1 MISNLLL
8 QVLKHLMSTGNVL
21 CSLDWILL
29 GLGFARF
36 WHGHLLPVQFHSIR
50 IASVRRR
57 CMFRF
62 GPLIVMLL
70 VVFGAAS
77 GQQEPSFSSQG
88 KLVPV
93 PTLVRDAQGNAV
105 YGLRA
110 QDFIVED
117 DGVEQAVHLDEPPEA
132 EPISLVIALQVG
144 RRAEREFG
152 RMAGLAAMLDP
163 ILSGPQNEA
172 ALLIFDSKLNLVH
185 DFTKHAD
192 IIETDLK
199 NLEPGD
205 HGAAILD
212 AVAYSAK
219 MLAKCPAGRQ
229 HVLLLI
235 SETRDHGSH
244 FAKIDDAVRL
254 VGVTHTLVYAL
265 PFSPY
270 ISQQLDTARGGNR
283 DEWSPNLDIIEKLAA
298 VRQAMRKN
306 SAKALASMTGG
317 EYELFATRK
326 SFEADM
332 ISFANHLHSRYLLS
346 FEPKD
351 PHVGLHRIR
360 VRLRNSGSNQALLFR
375 SNYWIADSRR

>member
-1 MISNLLL
+1 
-8 QVLKHLMSTGNVL
+8 MS
-21 CSLDWILL
+21 
-29 GLGFARF
+29 
-36 WHGHLLPVQFHSIR
+36 
-50 IASVRRR
+50 
-57 CMFRF
+57 RF
-62 GPLIVMLL
+62 GSWLVMLL
-70 VVFGAAS
+70 LLFGTAS
-77 GQQEPSFSSQG
+77 GQQEPSFSSQSN
-88 KLVPV
+88 LVPV
-93 PTLVRDAQGNAV
+93 PTLVRDALGNAV

-110 QDFIVED
+110 QDFIIED
-117 DGVEQAVHLDEPPEA
+117 DGVEQAIHLDEAAEA
-132 EPISLVIALQVG
+132 EPISLVIAVQCG

-152 RMAGLAAMLDP
+152 RMGGLAAMLDP
-163 ILSGPQNEA
+163 VLSGRQNEA

-185 DFTKHAD
+185 DFTNQAD
-192 IIETDLK
+192 VIETDLK

-219 MLAKCPAGRQ
+219 MLAKRPAGRLR
-229 HVLLLI
+229 VLLLI

-254 VGVTHTLVYAL
+254 VGLTHTLVYAL

-270 ISQQLDTARGGNR
+270 ISQQLDTARGSNR
-283 DEWSPNLDIIEKLAA
+283 DEWSPNFDIIEKLAA
-298 VRQAMRKN
+298 ARQAMRKN

-326 SFEADM
+326 GFESDM

-351 PHVGLHRIR
+351 PHTGLHRIR
-360 VRLRNSGSNQALLFR
+360 VRLRKSGSNQTALFR
-375 SNYWIADSRR
+375 STYWVADSRQ

>member
-1 MISNLLL
+1 
-8 QVLKHLMSTGNVL
+8 MS
-21 CSLDWILL
+21 
-29 GLGFARF
+29 
-36 WHGHLLPVQFHSIR
+36 
-50 IASVRRR
+50 
-57 CMFRF
+57 RF
-62 GPLIVMLL
+62 GSRLVMLL
-70 VVFGAAS
+70 LLFGAAS

-88 KLVPV
+88 NLVPV
-93 PTLVRDAQGNAV
+93 PTLVRDAAGNAV
-105 YGLRA
+105 YGLQA
-110 QDFIVED
+110 QDFIIED
-117 DGVEQAVHLDEPPEA
+117 DGVEQVVHLDEAAEA
-132 EPISLVIALQVG
+132 EPISLVIAVQCG

-163 ILSGPQNEA
+163 ILSGRQNEA

-185 DFTKHAD
+185 DFTKHAEV
-192 IIETDLK
+192 IEEDLK

-219 MLAKCPAGRQ
+219 LLAKRPEGRQ
-229 HVLLLI
+229 RVLLLI

-270 ISQQLDTARGGNR
+270 ISQQLDTARGSNR
-283 DEWSPNLDIIEKLAA
+283 DEWSPNFDFIEKLAA
-298 VRQAMRKN
+298 ARQAMRKN

-326 SFEADM
+326 RFESDM
-332 ISFANHLHSRYLLS
+332 IRFANHLHSRYLLS
-346 FEPKD
+346 FEPKN
-351 PHVGLHRIR
+351 PHPGLHRIR
-360 VRLRNSGSNQALLFR
+360 VRLRNSASNQTVLFR
-375 SNYWIADSRR
+375 SSYWVADSLR